1 MLFLRG
7 GSTMSFLQVFWYIFV
22 GFLFFAWLVILFQIV
37 GDLFRDKDLGG
48 FVKALWIVA
57 LVVLPFLS
65 MFIYLIARGKG
76 MAERQM
82 AAVQNM
88 QAQQDAYIKQVA
100 GGSSTDQIAQAKSLL
115 DSGAITQA
123 EFDVLKAKALS

>member
-1 MLFLRG
+1 
-7 GSTMSFLQVFWYIFV
+7 MSFLQVFWYIFV